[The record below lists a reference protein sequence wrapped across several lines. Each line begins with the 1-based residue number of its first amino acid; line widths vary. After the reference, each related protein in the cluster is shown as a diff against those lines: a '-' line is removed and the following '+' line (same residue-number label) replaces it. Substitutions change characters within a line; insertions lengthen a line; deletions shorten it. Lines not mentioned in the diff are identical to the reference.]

1 MSDENGVVK
10 FVKIVLYVSIYMMV
24 GPSLILVNKYILK
37 DLEFV
42 STRNHERA

>member
-10 FVKIVLYVSIYMMV
+10 LVKIVLYVSIYMMV

-42 STRNHERA
+42 STCNHERA